1 VTWFRG
7 GKRFRETRLWGLK
20 LGLIYYPPKVLIQ
33 RGFKIVFYNPSDVKV
48 GEIGSDVLVGRA
60 SSVEFELMDFGCGAW
75 SLTLEDRP
83 GFDIGYRTRI
93 DIHPYFDD
101 LPWFSGFVQ
110 GRPKE
115 GTARPVVY
123 SGFGFYEQLDW
134 IRVTDSYASLDI
146 AEIVKD
152 IVENTVA
159 PNTQIIYN
167 AAKVETTGYT
177 VNSMNFDHTPA
188 KDAIQTL
195 AEIAQNF
202 EYGVDSLRE
211 FYFRAVSTEVQ
222 KHFWTGKHLADNDI
236 DEDPKPI
243 RNRLYVKVGQI
254 QAGGTNY
261 IGSVQDDDSIDDHGL
276 HEDEIT
282 APEILNNTDALQWA
296 AYKLSEKKDP
306 LVRADLRDIFLDDTK
321 AKIDAVGKVR
331 ITTAKGAE
339 YTLAIKRVKY
349 KIGVSGILADI
360 ELGQILI
367 PFEQHIVSLLRRI
380 TDEQRLG
387 DKRTQQLYT

>member
-1 VTWFRG
+1 VTWLRD
-7 GKRFRETRLWGLK
+7 GKRLRETRLWGLK
-20 LGLIYYPPKVLIQ
+20 LGLIYYPPQTLMQ
-33 RGFKIVFYNPSDVKV
+33 RGFKMVFYSPSDVKV
-48 GEIGSDVLVGRA
+48 GEIGSDVLAGRA

-75 SLTLEDRP
+75 SLVLEDRP
-83 GFDIGYRTRI
+83 GFDIGYRTRV
-93 DIHPYFDD
+93 DIHPYFSA

-115 GTARPVVY
+115 GATRPVTY

-134 IRVTDSYASLDI
+134 VRVTDSYASLDI
-146 AEIVKD
+146 ADIVKD
-152 IVENTVA
+152 IVEHTVA
-159 PNTQIIYN
+159 PNTKIIYN

-202 EYGVDSLRE
+202 EFGVDSVRE
-211 FYFRAVSTEVQ
+211 FYFRAVSTGVGG
-222 KHFWTGKHLADNDI
+222 HYWAGKHLAGNDV
-236 DEDPKPI
+236 DEDPRPI

-261 IGSVQDDDSIDDHGL
+261 IGSVQNTDSITAYGL
-276 HEDEIT
+276 REDEIT

-296 AYKLSEKKDP
+296 AYLLSQKKDP
-306 LVRADLRDIFLDDTK
+306 LVRAQLRDIFLDDTRV
-321 AKIDAVGKVR
+321 KIEAVGKVR
-331 ITTAKGAE
+331 ITTEAGTE

-349 KIGVSGILADI
+349 KIGVGGILADI

-367 PFEQHIVSLLRRI
+367 PFELHIVNLLRRV

-387 DKRTQQLYT
+387 DKRTQQLYI

>member
-1 VTWFRG
+1 VTWLRG
-7 GKRFRETRLWGLK
+7 GKRLRETRLWGLK
-20 LGLIYYPPKVLIQ
+20 LGLIYYPPQVLIQ
-33 RGFKIVFYNPSDVKV
+33 RGFKIVFYDPSDVKV
-48 GEIGSDVLVGRA
+48 GEIGSDVLAGRA
-60 SSVEFELMDFGCGAW
+60 SSIEFELMDFGCGAW

-93 DIHPYFDD
+93 DIHPYFSD

-110 GRPKE
+110 DRPKE

-134 IRVTDSYASLDI
+134 VRVTGSYAALDI
-146 AEIVKD
+146 AEIVKN
-152 IVENTVA
+152 IIGNMVA

-177 VNSMNFDHTPA
+177 VNSISFDHTPA

-195 AEIAQNF
+195 AETAQNF

-211 FYFRAVSTEVQ
+211 FYFRAVIAEVKEQ
-222 KHFWTGKHLADNDI
+222 YWIGKHLAGLDI
-236 DEDPKPI
+236 EEDPKPI

-261 IGSVQDDDSIDDHGL
+261 IGSVENGASILAHGL

-296 AYKLSEKKDP
+296 NYLLNQKKDP
-306 LVRADLRDIFLDDTK
+306 LVRAQLRDIFLDDTK
-321 AKIDAVGKVR
+321 VKIDAVGKVR
-331 ITTAKGAE
+331 ITTGTGTE
-339 YTLAIKRVKY
+339 YTLAIKRVQY
-349 KIGVSGILADI
+349 KINAAGILADI

-387 DKRTQQLYT
+387 DKRTQQLYP